1 MIGDNAIVAA
11 QSETKNNVFA
21 HIALDISGNLV
32 TMESFIGRKDTIR
45 VVNEA
50 TMNLSYKPGYQRK
63 TWDKPYLLTA
73 KIFKKGMKRFA
84 DYNDFLEQIKTD
96 EELQFVIKYY
106 HIDEELFEIA
116 KEVNPLVTKIDFNTA
131 QYRRDLKK
139 KAEEQG
145 IERKVSVLYIEEMI
159 LAARERAE
167 IFNQTQRDKNR
178 ENNAKSET
186 KRRAKRRLEK

>member
-21 HIALDISGNLV
+21 HVVVDISGNLV
-32 TMESFIGRKDTIR
+32 TMNSFIGKKDTVR
-45 VVNEA
+45 VINET
-50 TMNLSYKPGYQRK
+50 TMNLSYKPGFQRK
-63 TWDKPYLLTA
+63 TWDKPYLITS

-84 DYNDFLEQIKTD
+84 DYNDYLEQIKTD

-116 KEVNPLVTKIDFNTA
+116 KEIHPLVVRMNFDIS

-145 IERKVSVLYIEEMI
+145 VERNVSVLFVEELI
-159 LAARERAE
+159 LAARERME
-167 IFNQTQRDKNR
+167 IFNQTQLEKNR